1 MWTKWELDELEGT
14 LRDITLEDVLT
25 EEEINVIKENSSRY
39 ENLKSSIM
47 IPKHTKPVKTIIM
60 KQIDGGLYMD
70 LWVRMVSRKIN

>member
-25 EEEINVIKENSSRY
+25 EEEINVIKDNSTRY

-60 KQIDGGLYMD
+60 SQIDGGLYMD
-70 LWVRMVSRKIN
+70 LWVRLIS